1 MLGHFEVILGPSW
14 AHLGVNLGPL
24 VTMMM
29 MMMMMMMTIMTL
41 VLSVLILLTMMTSMI
56 IKKMTKDARG

>member
-24 VTMMM
+24 VT
-29 MMMMMMMTIMTL
+29 MMMMTIMTL